1 MSRALVAYHWSYI
14 APGGSVGLFLHG
26 FSADQFATFCI
37 TPSRGGNRPGFQPRA
52 QLAIE
57 DVVPFFGTIGR
68 TTRITNTSIS
78 NGGAP
83 TPAVAL
89 IVLIENI
96 E

>member
-1 MSRALVAYHWSYI
+1 MSRALVAYSWTYI

-37 TPSRGGNRPGFQPRA
+37 TPSSGNRPGFEPRA
-52 QLAIE
+52 QLTIE
-57 DVVPFFGTIGR
+57 EVVPFFGTIGR
-68 TTRITNTSIS
+68 STRITNTSVS
-78 NGGAP
+78 NGGPP

-96 E
+96 EG